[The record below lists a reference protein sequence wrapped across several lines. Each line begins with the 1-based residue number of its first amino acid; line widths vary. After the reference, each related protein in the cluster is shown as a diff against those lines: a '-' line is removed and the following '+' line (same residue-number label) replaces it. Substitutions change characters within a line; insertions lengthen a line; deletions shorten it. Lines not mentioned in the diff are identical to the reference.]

1 MYERRTDELLAPG
14 AFLRR
19 LARNAGIGGGLL
31 LVSLGIGMLGYHFI
45 EGLPWIDA
53 YLNAAMLMGGMGP
66 VDAPRSSPGKLFAG
80 TYALYCG
87 LVLLIVS
94 GRLPRPGS
102 APVPAQVPPRAGQA
116 VARPGIAG
124 R

>member
-1 MYERRTDELLAPG
+1 MYERRTDELLARG

-19 LARNAGIGGGLL
+19 LARNAGIGAGLL

-45 EGLPWIDA
+45 EGLPWVDA
-53 YLNAAMLMGGMGP
+53 YLNSAMLMGGMGP
-66 VDAPRSSPGKLFAG
+66 VDAPKSAPGKLFAG

-87 LVLLIVS
+87 LVLLIVAGVS
-94 GRLPRPGS
+94 L
-102 APVPAQVPPRAGQA
+102 APVVHRFLHKFHL
-116 VARPGIAG
+116 ARDK